1 MWVKICGTTNLE
13 DAQLAIDAGA
23 DAIGFVFGP
32 SKRTVTAEQV
42 GAITRELPQ
51 PVDRVG
57 VFVNEPQDRVAEA
70 VHVAGLTGVQ
80 LQGDEPAEYVTALRR
95 LNLLLLIKT
104 VWAGN
109 SLDTLAERIVA
120 ARSVAD
126 RILLDSGSV
135 TQRGG
140 TGNRFDWN
148 DVAGRLSRM
157 DSPARLIVAGGLNP
171 SKVATAITLLR
182 PWGVDVAS
190 GVEREP
196 GKKDPQKVQAFVA
209 AARRAC
215 QS

>member
-42 GAITRELPQ
+42 GAITRELRQ
-51 PVDRVG
+51 PVDRIG
-57 VFVNEPQDRVAEA
+57 IFVNESPDFVAEA

-80 LQGDEPAEYVTALRR
+80 LQGDEPAEYVTALRK
-95 LNLLLLIKT
+95 LNLPLLIKT

-120 ARSVAD
+120 GQSVAD
-126 RILLDSGSV
+126 SILLDSGSV
-135 TQRGG
+135 AQRGG
-140 TGNRFDWN
+140 TGQRFNWSE
-148 DVAGRLSRM
+148 VARRLSRM
-157 DSPARLIVAGGLNP
+157 HSPARLIVAGGLNP
-171 SKVATAITLLR
+171 SNVATAITVLR

-196 GKKDPQKVQAFVA
+196 GKKDPQKVRAFVA
-209 AARRAC
+209 AARNAG
-215 QS
+215 QP